1 MTIWHD
7 ISACTHINTSTA
19 HKQISITTW
28 LILILCALVSFACLS
43 IDNAIYQNNEP
54 VVPVTDGG
62 TTFYPEP
69 QNHPDIFSVNSVTEF
84 NIAGWLLFLFI
95 CGFYMLARRS
105 ELRLLRKSGANSTH
119 DYADVL
125 EKDALDPAQNLAH
138 FNPAVAPDLTQLLA
152 HVKSVN
158 EMTDSDEHS
167 SSKPIATTATIGSMP
182 EQQSSRTLL
191 SSSSSKRFSGVFGSS
206 SVHSDAGSAA
216 GSRSGSTALLLSSK
230 LVSQKQQRK
239 DAANALVSQWQQQ
252 QQQQQHSVVTANST
266 SSCCIAEDSTAADP
280 AKSVEKDVGSDTPA
294 AGDSPKLEADVTG
307 VYLFNSPWLFRQTLS
322 QLLMFNNIE
331 IGLLIGNFGWV
342 AGRDTSTSGAQKFGI
357 LLALILPIILSFPVL
372 KAIIRIGSVL
382 DAISV
387 LKPDI
392 LGSVVE
398 GMEESFGLAQDFSY
412 KLRTRL
418 STAGLGAT
426 ELTEL
431 VDTLAVDGYI
441 RPSGLRQILT
451 LTGLHMPDRKFKRL
465 FRALGTLLQFTLM
478 QCT

>member
-1 MTIWHD
+1 
-7 ISACTHINTSTA
+7 
-19 HKQISITTW
+19 
-28 LILILCALVSFACLS
+28 
-43 IDNAIYQNNEP
+43 
-54 VVPVTDGG
+54 
-62 TTFYPEP
+62 
-69 QNHPDIFSVNSVTEF
+69 
-84 NIAGWLLFLFI
+84 
-95 CGFYMLARRS
+95 
-105 ELRLLRKSGANSTH
+105 
-119 DYADVL
+119 VL

-158 EMTDSDEHS
+158 EMIDSDEHS
-167 SSKPIATTATIGSMP
+167 SSKPSITTTATAGLMP

-206 SVHSDAGSAA
+206 SVHSDTGSATS
-216 GSRSGSTALLLSSK
+216 SRSGSTALLLSSK

-266 SSCCIAEDSTAADP
+266 SSCCIAEDSTADA
-280 AKSVEKDVGSDTPA
+280 AKSVDKDVDSDTPST

-342 AGRDTSTSGAQKFGI
+342 AGRDTSTSGAQKFAI
-357 LLALILPIILSFPVL
+357 LVALILPIILSFPVL

-465 FRALGTLLQFTLM
+465 FRALGTLLHYTPM